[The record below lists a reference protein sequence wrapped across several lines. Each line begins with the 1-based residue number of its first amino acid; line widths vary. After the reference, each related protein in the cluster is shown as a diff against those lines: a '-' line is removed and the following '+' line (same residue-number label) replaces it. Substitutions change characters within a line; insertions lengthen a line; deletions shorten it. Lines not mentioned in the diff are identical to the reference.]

1 MSENKQQHW
10 NWDHTYRNL
19 PEHLYSLQDPR
30 PVQEP
35 VTQLWNDKLAEQ
47 LGLSFLTG
55 QEEEIA
61 AIFSG
66 NKVPEGAVPLAQA
79 YAGHQFGYFNI
90 LGDGRAVLL
99 GEQITPAS
107 KRVDVQ
113 LKGSGRTPYSRRGDG
128 RATLSSMLRE
138 YLISE
143 AMFHLGIPSTR
154 SLAVVSTG
162 EQVYRQPIQ
171 DGAVLTRI
179 AASHIRVGTFEYV
192 LQNGTREELGKFLD
206 YVIDRHYPEL
216 KEAENPA
223 IALLEKVIDQ
233 QIQLVTEWLRVGFIH
248 GVMNTDN
255 VSIAGETIDYGPC
268 AFMNAYNPNTV
279 FSSIDR
285 DGRYA
290 FGNQPKITHWNMVV
304 FAGTLLPLIADD
316 EEEAASKARA
326 VLDEFPR
333 QFADRYYRMLL
344 RKIGITQIQ
353 EGDKVLVDEL
363 LHLMEEQK
371 ADYTNFFVALQTEQF
386 PEEPIYT
393 NAAFKAWHESWK
405 QRLQQGGGMEIAKAV
420 MQANNPAFIPR
431 NHMVEAV
438 LQSAVNGDYDPFH
451 VMLAQLATPYNYE
464 VHAASPQAVPAG
476 FDSNYQT
483 FCGT

>member
-1 MSENKQQHW
+1 MNDIKPKHW

-19 PEHLYSLQDPR
+19 PEQLFSLQQPN
-30 PVQEP
+30 PVREP
-35 VTQLWNDKLAEQ
+35 SLQLWNDKLAAD
-47 LGLSFLTG
+47 LGLSFLNG
-55 QEEEIA
+55 QEEEITT
-61 AIFSG
+61 IFSG

-79 YAGHQFGYFNI
+79 YAGHQFGYFNT
-90 LGDGRAVLL
+90 LGDGRAILF
-99 GEQITPAS
+99 GEQITPTN
-107 KRVDVQ
+107 KRVDIQ

-138 YLISE
+138 YIISE
-143 AMFHLGIPSTR
+143 AMYHLGIPSTR
-154 SLAVVSTG
+154 SLAVVATG

-192 LQNGTREELGKFLD
+192 LQNGSKEDLQAFLD

-216 KEAENPA
+216 KDAENPA
-223 IALLEKVIDQ
+223 IALLEKVIEQ
-233 QIQLVTEWLRVGFIH
+233 QIKLVTEWMRVGFIH

-268 AFMNAYNPNTV
+268 AFMNAYDPKTV

-290 FGNQPKITHWNMVV
+290 FGNQPKIAHWNMVV
-304 FAGTLLPLIADD
+304 FAGTLLPLISDN

-326 VLDEFPR
+326 VLDDFPR
-333 QFADRYYRMLL
+333 RFGDYYYRMLL
-344 RKIGITQIQ
+344 RKLGVSQIQ
-353 EGDKVLVDEL
+353 VGDKVLVDEL
-363 LHLMEEQK
+363 LYLLEHHA
-371 ADYTNFFVALQTEQF
+371 ADYTNFFVSLTTEQF
-386 PEEPIYT
+386 PVEPLYT
-393 NAAFKAWHESWK
+393 SAAFEAWHASWK
-405 QRLQQGGGMEIAKAV
+405 RRLSETGGMELAKAV

-431 NHMVEAV
+431 NHIVEAA
-438 LQSAVNGDYDPFH
+438 LQAAVNGDYDPFH
-451 VMLAQLATPYNYE
+451 VMLAQVATPYKYD
-464 VHAASPQAVPAG
+464 VHAAALQAVPAG

>member
-1 MSENKQQHW
+1 MSDSKPKNW

-19 PEHLYSLQDPR
+19 PEQLFSLQQPG
-30 PVQEP
+30 PVREP
-35 VTQLWNDKLAEQ
+35 SLQLWNDKLAAD
-47 LGLSFLTG
+47 LGLSFLTD
-55 QEEEIA
+55 QEEEIT

-66 NKVPEGAVPLAQA
+66 NKVPEGALPLAQA
-79 YAGHQFGYFNI
+79 YAGQQIGYYNI
-90 LGDGRAVLL
+90 LGDGRAILL
-99 GEQITPAS
+99 GEQLTPANQ
-107 KRVDVQ
+107 RVDIQ

-138 YLISE
+138 YIISE
-143 AMFHLGIPSTR
+143 AMYHLGIPSTR

-192 LQNGTREELGKFLD
+192 LQQGSTEDLQAFLD
-206 YVIDRHYPEL
+206 YVIGRHYPAL

-223 IALLEKVIDQ
+223 IALLEKVIEQ
-233 QIQLVTEWLRVGFIH
+233 QIHLVTEWMRVGFIH

-268 AFMNAYNPNTV
+268 AFMNAYDPKTV

-290 FGNQPKITHWNMVV
+290 FGNQPKIAHWNMVV
-304 FAGTLLPLIADD
+304 FAGTLLPLISDN

-326 VLDEFPR
+326 VLDDFPR
-333 QFADRYYRMLL
+333 RFGDRYYRMLL
-344 RKIGITQIQ
+344 RKLGITQIQ
-353 EGDKVLVDEL
+353 VGDKILVDEL
-363 LHLMEEQK
+363 LYLLEHHA
-371 ADYTNFFVALQTEQF
+371 ADYTNFFVSLSTEQF
-386 PEEPIYT
+386 PEEPLYT
-393 NAAFKAWHESWK
+393 SAAFEAWHESWK
-405 QRLQQGGGMEIAKAV
+405 RRLSETGGMELAKAV

-431 NHMVEAV
+431 NHMVEAA

-451 VMLAQLATPYNYE
+451 VMLAQAATPYNYD
-464 VHAASPQAVPAG
+464 VHAAALQAVPAG

>member
-1 MSENKQQHW
+1 MSEVKPQNW

-19 PEHLYSLQDPR
+19 PEQLFSLQQPS
-30 PVQEP
+30 PVQGP
-35 VTQLWNDKLAEQ
+35 ALQLWNDKLAEQ
-47 LGLSFLTG
+47 LGLSFLSG

-90 LGDGRAVLL
+90 LGDGRAILL
-99 GEQITPAS
+99 GEQITPDD

-143 AMFHLGIPSTR
+143 AMHHLGIPSSR

-171 DGAVLTRI
+171 EGAVLTRI

-192 LQNGTREELGKFLD
+192 LQNGNPDDLKAFLH
-206 YVIDRHYPEL
+206 YVINRHYPEL
-216 KEAENPA
+216 SETENPA
-223 IALLEKVIDQ
+223 LALLEKVIDQ
-233 QIQLVTEWLRVGFIH
+233 QIQLVTEWMRVGFIH

-268 AFMNAYNPNTV
+268 AFMNAYDPKTV

-285 DGRYA
+285 NGRYA
-290 FGNQPKITHWNMVV
+290 FGNQPKIAHWNMVV
-304 FAGTLLPLIADD
+304 FAGALLPLISDD
-316 EEEAASKARA
+316 EEEAANKARA
-326 VLDEFPR
+326 VLDQFPR
-333 QFADRYYRMLL
+333 RFGERYYRMLL
-344 RKIGITQIQ
+344 RKLGITQVQ
-353 EGDKVLVDEL
+353 EGDKILVDEL
-363 LHLMEEQK
+363 LYLLEHHK
-371 ADYTNFFVALQTEQF
+371 ADYTNFFVSLSTEQF
-386 PEEPIYT
+386 SEEPLYT
-393 NAAFKAWHESWK
+393 SAAFEAWHESWK
-405 QRLQQGGGMEIAKAV
+405 QRLNQIGGMQVARAV

-451 VMLAQLATPYNYE
+451 IMLAQVATPYNYD
-464 VHAASPQAVPAG
+464 VHAIAPQAVPAG